1 MSVRPELKA
10 LTGARGI
17 AAWLVVLFH
26 LRFMIP
32 GMGGPRGWLAEAY
45 LAVDFFFVLSGF
57 VIWLTWS
64 ERLRQ
69 AGPAGIPEF
78 LKRRIARIWPLHAVM
93 LGVAMLFAVALI
105 VAGRPDMPQYPP
117 AELPLHFLL
126 IQNWGLT
133 GRLTWNVPA
142 WSISCELAAYLV
154 FAWLVMAV
162 DWRRWPSWALIAAMV
177 GFAAALWLIFT
188 ALGATVLGNLIERFG
203 VVRCLAEFGIGT
215 IACALWLRWRDRPLM
230 PALGCIGI
238 GAALLSAH
246 ALGLVPQILAM
257 PLVFAELVLMLA
269 LSAGMRGNVM
279 EWTPV
284 HYLGEIS
291 YATYLG
297 HWILWMAFKLAFVP
311 KSGMGWP
318 MALGF
323 LALVLAASVLLHHL
337 VERPAQR
344 WINARPLP
352 FRRTD
357 TAAI

>member
-1 MSVRPELKA
+1 MRAGQELKP

-26 LRFMIP
+26 LRFAIP
-32 GMGGPRGWLAEAY
+32 DMGGPQGWLAEAY

-57 VIWLTWS
+57 VIWLSWG
-64 ERLRQ
+64 EPLRE
-69 AGPAGIPEF
+69 AGPAGILEF
-78 LKRRIARIWPLHAVM
+78 LRRRIARIWPLHAVM

-142 WSISCELAAYLV
+142 WSISCELAAYLI
-154 FAWLVMAV
+154 FPWLVMAV
-162 DWRRWPSWALIAAMV
+162 DWRRWPSWALIAAMF

-203 VVRCLAEFGIGT
+203 VIRCLAEFGIGT

-230 PALGCIGI
+230 SALGCIGA
-238 GAALLSAH
+238 GAAVLGGH

-257 PLVFAELVLMLA
+257 PLVFAALVLALA
-269 LSAGMRGNVM
+269 LSSGVRGNVL

-311 KSGMGWP
+311 RTGMSWP